1 MRAVSHLKRWVPR
14 RQRRRFASARVGARS
29 RVPVPRVLPDAL
41 VIGAQRAG
49 TSSLYKYL
57 EAHPQLMP
65 SIRKE
70 TEYFTFW
77 FDKGERWYRSHF
89 PTELRMAAARRG
101 GRKAASFEATP
112 YYLFHPLAPPRAAGV
127 VPEARL
133 VAVLRNPVE
142 RAFSHWQHEVRG
154 GRESLSFEAALEA
167 EPERTAAEEQRLLDD
182 PTYRSNRH
190 HRFSYVGRGR
200 YAIQLERWL
209 DHFPRA
215 QLLVIRSEDLYQ
227 DPSPVF
233 LRIVEHMGVD
243 AWEPPEFRNHSY
255 DGVRPEAGPPMS
267 ASTRRQ
273 LEATFEAD
281 NRQLASLLGCPPLW
295 S

>member
-1 MRAVSHLKRWVPR
+1 M
-14 RQRRRFASARVGARS
+14 GARTHI
-29 RVPVPRVLPDAL
+29 PLTRVLPDAL
-41 VIGAQRAG
+41 VIGAQRSG

-77 FDKGERWYRSHF
+77 FDKGDRWYRSHF
-89 PTELRMAAARRG
+89 PTQARMAAARRG
-101 GRKAASFEATP
+101 GRPAQAFEATP
-112 YYLFHPLAPPRAAGV
+112 YYLFHPHAPERAAAV
-127 VPEARL
+127 VPHARL

-142 RAFSHWQHEVRG
+142 RAYSHWQHEVRG
-154 GRESLSFEAALEA
+154 GRESLSFEEAIDA
-167 EPERTAAEEQRLLDD
+167 EPERVDTEERRLQND
-182 PTYRSNRH
+182 PSYRSNRH

-200 YAIQLERWL
+200 YAMQLERWL
-209 DHFPRA
+209 AHYPRE
-215 QLLVIRSEDLYQ
+215 QLLVVRSEDLYA
-227 DPSPVF
+227 DPASTF

-243 AWEPPEFRNHSY
+243 QWEPAEFRNHSY
-255 DGVRPEAGPPMS
+255 EGLRPEAGPPM
-267 ASTRRQ
+267 APATRTR

-281 NRQLASLLGCPPLW
+281 NERLARLLERPAMW